1 MPGDSP
7 LSGGDRAPITPR
19 PHPSHASAR
28 PGLGVERTAYS
39 LCMDQSLEITVT
51 GVGKVSL
58 PPERATVHLTVGF
71 ETANQ
76 QEALDRTTATLH
88 EVVRHID
95 YLKGMS
101 PSPTT
106 WSSVGA
112 IGTRSWRPFQTKGVT
127 PPPMYA
133 AKADV
138 QLKFRDQGA
147 LAYFVDTW
155 AGQPGVTVRYVQWAL
170 TEQVRLKSEAD
181 ALGRAV
187 AQATERARVIAKAG
201 GFADVRLVE
210 VADPGLLAGM
220 RSAQGGS
227 SGGYAMSARGGAPLA
242 GSAEQGLVEITPED
256 IDIQSTVHARFVAF
270 GEAPAAESGS

>member
-1 MPGDSP
+1 
-7 LSGGDRAPITPR
+7 
-19 PHPSHASAR
+19 
-28 PGLGVERTAYS
+28 
-39 LCMDQSLEITVT
+39 MDQSLEITVT
-51 GVGKVSL
+51 GTGKVSL
-58 PPERATVHLTVGF
+58 PPERATVHLSVGF
-71 ETANQ
+71 ETPNQ

-95 YLKGMS
+95 YLKGMT

-138 QLKFRDQGA
+138 QVKFRDQGA

-155 AGQPGVTVRYVQWAL
+155 AGQPGVTVRYVEWAL
-170 TEQVRLKSEAD
+170 TEQVRLDSEAD

-187 AQATERARVIAKAG
+187 AKATERARVIAKAG
-201 GFADVRLVE
+201 GFSDVRLVE
-210 VADPGLLAGM
+210 VADPGLLSGM
-220 RSAQGGS
+220 RTAQGGS
-227 SGGYAMSARGGAPLA
+227 SGVYAMSARSGAPA
-242 GSAEQGLVEITPED
+242 GSSEQGPVEITPED
-256 IDIQSTVHARFVAF
+256 IDIQSTVHGRFVAF
-270 GEAPAAESGS
+270 GERSVGHSEADGAAGAASAASAASATSATAGAEAVGEGGASGEGSA

>member
-1 MPGDSP
+1 
-7 LSGGDRAPITPR
+7 
-19 PHPSHASAR
+19 
-28 PGLGVERTAYS
+28 
-39 LCMDQSLEITVT
+39 MDQTLEITVG

-71 ETANQ
+71 EAANQ

-88 EVVRHID
+88 EVTRHID

-127 PPPMYA
+127 PPQMYA
-133 AKADV
+133 ATADV
-138 QLKFRDQGA
+138 QVKFRDKGA

-187 AQATERARVIAKAG
+187 AQATERARVMAAAG
-201 GFADVRLVE
+201 GYADVRLVE
-210 VADPGLLAGM
+210 VADPGLLSGM
-220 RSAQGGS
+220 RAAQAGP
-227 SGGYAMSARGGAPLA
+227 SGVYAMSGRGGVSSA
-242 GSAEQGLVEITPED
+242 GSTEQGPVEITPED
-256 IDIQSTVHARFVAF
+256 VDITSTVHARFVAF
-270 GEAPAAESGS
+270 GEAPAAESGSGA